1 MKVKKELLIEI
12 PHGRFADDSAAKARR
27 ELLRQK
33 LLTGAR
39 VPLGNSGNA
48 MNPGDDTRI
57 NIPAGKLAG
66 FPVPDDSAARARR
79 VALREKLLNGGRV
92 VLRQDGNAMGE
103 NGTESSISIP
113 GGKLAATQWYE
124 QNPGLLEAEKMV
136 MHRAFP
142 NFQLGKLDDG
152 RLYWVGT
159 LNVGIYESKYGT
171 RMEYHVMALYQN
183 NHPHQQMGSS
193 VRVYPVLPDVQELI
207 DKCGFRPYHLL
218 RDSDDQLYLCTNE
231 AEDMKTGNDITTA
244 ASVLGWACKWFA
256 AYELVM
262 TGDMKKEDFMTA
274 GRI

>member
-1 MKVKKELLIEI
+1 
-12 PHGRFADDSAAKARR
+12 
-27 ELLRQK
+27 
-33 LLTGAR
+33 
-39 VPLGNSGNA
+39 

-79 VALREKLLNGGRV
+79 LALREKLLNGGRV
-92 VLRQDGNAMGE
+92 VLCQDGNAMGE
-103 NGTESSISIP
+103 NGVESSISIP

-124 QNPGLLEAEKMV
+124 QDPGLLEAEKMV

-159 LNVGIYESKYGT
+159 LNVGIYESKFGT
-171 RMEYHVMALYQN
+171 PMEYHVMALYQN

-231 AEDMKTGNDITTA
+231 AEDVKTGNDITTA